1 MPLSAEGLVED
12 HLDALY
18 GLARVWVR
26 DSDLAQDLTH
36 RTFLKAFEK
45 RGQLRE
51 SGAARAWLISIL
63 RNEIASEYR
72 VRSREL
78 AWERDTL
85 DDLPAAEP
93 CEEGLDSEAILAL
106 PLALQRVPETSRHI
120 LLLRFQ
126 QELSYEEIASTLALP
141 LGTVM
146 SRLHRAKA
154 AVRAQVM
161 ALANRPQEGAP

>member
-1 MPLSAEGLVED
+1 MPVSAECLVED

-18 GLARVWVR
+18 GLARAWVR

-51 SGAARAWLISIL
+51 PGAARAWLISIL
-63 RNEIASEYR
+63 RNEIASEFR
-72 VRSREL
+72 TRGREMT
-78 AWERDTL
+78 WEREAL
-85 DDLPAAEP
+85 DDLPAEP
-93 CEEGLDSEAILAL
+93 CEDGLDSDAILAL

-126 QELSYEEIASTLALP
+126 QELSYDEIAQALALP

-154 AVRAQVM
+154 AVRAQIM
-161 ALANRPQEGAP
+161 ALADRAQEGAP